1 MLLHVVVDSINRSK
15 KNNATNIII
24 MFCRFCKSHDARPAL
39 LYQPRIH
46 ESTQSKRYESHYRRT
61 CYIHFIALVF
71 PFLWYLFAAQDRS
84 KAATKRLSRFI
95 FTRDCI
101 LQRGSTFLRELQRPF
116 QCWIYLQHTSGG
128 HPEIV
133 SHAET
138 TSLFRLVASWP
149 ASNRW
154 NGLKNRVQNGGRR
167 PLIPLHSVLS
177 TFNRKFPS
185 SGRPAV
191 T

>member
-1 MLLHVVVDSINRSK
+1 MYLSFSLVLFFFSVCFLPFALYLLIPHQMLLHVVADSINRSK

-101 LQRGSTFLRELQRPF
+101 LQRGSTFLRDYSGLFNAEFTCNILPGDIQRSF
-116 QCWIYLQHTSGG
+116 RMRKQR
-128 HPEIV
+128 V
-133 SHAET
+133 SFVW
-138 TSLFRLVASWP
+138 SRLDP
-149 ASNRW
+149 
-154 NGLKNRVQNGGRR
+154 R
-167 PLIPLHSVLS
+167 PTDGTV
-177 TFNRKFPS
+177 
-185 SGRPAV
+185 
-191 T
+191 